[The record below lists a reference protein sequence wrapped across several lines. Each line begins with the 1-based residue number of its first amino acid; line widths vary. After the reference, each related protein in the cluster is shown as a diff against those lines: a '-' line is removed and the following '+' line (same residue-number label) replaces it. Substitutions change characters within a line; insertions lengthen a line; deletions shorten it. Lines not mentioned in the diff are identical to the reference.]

1 MWEGLAVQGLLI
13 HSPGHLLL
21 TLEAVA
27 VAAVGLL
34 LVLAWVVLE
43 AAVLVVLQH
52 WDQMEH

>member
-27 VAAVGLL
+27 VAAVELL

>member
-1 MWEGLAVQGLLI
+1 MQELLI

-27 VAAVGLL
+27 VAVVEFLLGLAL
-34 LVLAWVVLE
+34 EALE